1 MSTEDKNSTSPGYEV
16 GHCRPPVHSR
26 FQKGQSGNPRGRRS
40 REKSMPAAVLKAL
53 HSKVVVTENGERK
66 SVPRIEVAARQLAN
80 KAAAGDLHAIRLIA
94 DLCPEVKEE
103 VGSVIQLNVSDDD
116 MHL

>member
-1 MSTEDKNSTSPGYEV
+1 MSTEPKNSTSPGYDV
-16 GHCRPPVHSR
+16 GHGRPPVHSR

-80 KAAAGDLHAIRLIA
+80 KERGGALVETGRRRGRPVRRLRPRGRA
-94 DLCPEVKEE
+94 LGRDR
-103 VGSVIQLNVSDDD
+103 
-116 MHL
+116 H